1 MPPFVGYHGLTGQE
15 HQQRVDTLAPQ
26 GYRPISLSVSGD
38 GGDARYAAA
47 WVQRPGPAWW
57 AVHNLSAEAYQSK
70 FNELVGQGYAPV
82 LVSASGPA
90 ASATFTALF
99 EQGVTRPWF
108 ARHGLRW
115 DPDTNPDTI
124 THENNRAFGEGYIPR
139 SLSVYG
145 TPADRRFAGVWI
157 KNDAPTPWSWWFADA
172 GTYQRIFDAENQA
185 DVRPGWVSVAPDTWQ
200 LAVFRDDH
208 VGAWAARH
216 GITGDEYQGEF
227 DVRVANGMMPVVV
240 QAGGGGSARR
250 YSSIFAA
257 TDVPLPKRWTVTGTT
272 IPQLAGLDEEVRG
285 FMSAHAIRAGALA
298 VVRGAEMLVSRGYT
312 WAEDGYAVTQ
322 PNARFRL
329 ASVSKAF
336 AAAAITRLVAMGRLA
351 WNTQAYPFLGITSA
365 LLPDQ
370 TPDPAVNTITV
381 DHLVNR
387 RSGLTHA
394 RVTEN
399 GVVRTFEPS
408 ADLRTVAA
416 RLGRTTTP
424 TRDDLVRYMYG
435 EAPDFPPGS
444 QQAYSNFAFT
454 LLTSIVERASGRG
467 FLDFLRA
474 DVLAPQGLSE
484 VWVGATELA
493 GRLPNEVRYDN
504 PGVGLT
510 VLQPTTN
517 TYVPNVYGTFALEN
531 SEGTGGLV
539 STAPTVARFI
549 TQHAVWDAG
558 PRIVATRHGTFD
570 GMTSGA
576 RSRPDNLDF
585 AYMFNRRVTDAE
597 HDGITNAIDG
607 YLTSHPV

>member
-1 MPPFVGYHGLTGQE
+1 M
-15 HQQRVDTLAPQ
+15 
-26 GYRPISLSVSGD
+26 
-38 GGDARYAAA
+38 
-47 WVQRPGPAWW
+47 
-57 AVHNLSAEAYQSK
+57 
-70 FNELVGQGYAPV
+70 
-82 LVSASGPA
+82 
-90 ASATFTALF
+90 
-99 EQGVTRPWF
+99 TRPWF

-115 DPDTNPDTI
+115 DPPTNPDTI
-124 THENNRAFGEGYIPR
+124 THENNRAFNEGYIPR
-139 SLSVYG
+139 CLSVYG

-185 DVRPGWVSVAPDTWQ
+185 DVRPAWVSAAPDAWQ

-208 VGAWAARH
+208 VGVWAARH
-216 GITGDEYQGEF
+216 GITGDEYQAEF
-227 DVRVANGMMPVVV
+227 DARVANGMMPVVV

-272 IPQLAGLDEEVRG
+272 TPQLAGLDGEVRQ
-285 FMSAHAIRAGALA
+285 FMSAHAIRAGSLA
-298 VVRGAEMLVSRGYT
+298 VVRGAEILVSRGYT

-336 AAAAITRLVAMGRLA
+336 AAAAITRLVATGRLA

-394 RVTEN
+394 RVTES

-416 RLGRTTTP
+416 RLGRTTMP

-474 DVLAPQGLSE
+474 EVLAPQGLSE
-484 VWVGATELA
+484 VWVGATLLA
-493 GRLPNEVRYDN
+493 GRLAQRGAVRQSGGRPHGSAADDEYVRAERVRHVRARKQRGHGRVGVHGAHRRALHHAARGLGRRAAHRRN
-504 PGVGLT
+504 PSRHVRWHDVRRAVT
-510 VLQPTTN
+510 SRQPRLR
-517 TYVPNVYGTFALEN
+517 VHVQPAGHRRR
-531 SEGTGGLV
+531 
-539 STAPTVARFI
+539 AR
-549 TQHAVWDAG
+549 
-558 PRIVATRHGTFD
+558 RHHQRD
-570 GMTSGA
+570 
-576 RSRPDNLDF
+576 
-585 AYMFNRRVTDAE
+585 RRVSELASGVSGTAATGPWRSPNPYTP
-597 HDGITNAIDG
+597 DGHRSGGTE
-607 YLTSHPV
+607 